1 MSDTTILK
9 KEKTMPDDGS
19 RLPDLTV
26 ERCIHVLRKAR
37 RENYDE
43 LVKMQHE
50 YYQTNISTD
59 DFLEKYEHSEL
70 ARVIVALQPK
80 K

>member
-1 MSDTTILK
+1 MS
-9 KEKTMPDDGS
+9 DDGS
-19 RLPDLTV
+19 RLPDLTI

-43 LVKMQHE
+43 LIDMQQE
-50 YYQTNISTD
+50 YYQTNISTA
-59 DFLEKYEHSEL
+59 DFLEKHNHSEL
-70 ARVIVALQPK
+70 ARVIVALQRK